1 MGHLRLFQETR
12 LSFTQPTVDGVNDLI
27 QLSYVLIV
35 YEVDNTKTLYVIHI
49 CVDFISKLY
58 GTTMQGT
65 RRQTKMLKK
74 AMLAV

>member
-1 MGHLRLFQETR
+1 MGHLRLFQETQ

-35 YEVDNTKTLYVIHI
+35 YEVDNTKALYVIHI
-49 CVDFISKLY
+49 CVDFISKLSV
-58 GTTMQGT
+58 TAMQGT
-65 RRQTKMLKK
+65 RRPAKMLKK

>member
-12 LSFTQPTVDGVNDLI
+12 LTFTEPTVDGVNDLI

-35 YEVDNTKTLYVIHI
+35 YEVDNTKALHVIHI
-49 CVDFISKLY
+49 CVDFISKLC
-58 GTTMQGT
+58 GTTMEGT